1 MLPIGESARL
11 ACRNYEPLLED
22 YLSGCLS
29 QSESEGVQKH
39 VAVCSACSD
48 ALGDA
53 RASVRLLRA
62 SLDTQAGLLASP
74 SFSRTVMARIRQQ
87 ESLREVV
94 SLWQPFVSLAW
105 KFVATASLALLI
117 MATYARTGRG
127 PEPEQVQV
135 ASALQS
141 EAHADLF
148 APDPATP
155 PASRDEVVLMMA
167 DADYANK

>member
-1 MLPIGESARL
+1 MSPVENARL

-22 YLSGCLS
+22 YLSGALS
-29 QSESEGVQKH
+29 QFESEGVRKH
-39 VAVCSACSD
+39 VAICSGCSS

-53 RASVRLLRA
+53 RSSVRLLRA
-62 SLDTQAGLLASP
+62 GLDTQQGLLAGP
-74 SFSRTVMARIRQQ
+74 AFARTVMARIRQQ

-94 SLWQPFVSLAW
+94 SFWQPFVSLAW
-105 KFVATASLALLI
+105 KFAATASLALLI
-117 MATYARTGRG
+117 LATYARTGTG